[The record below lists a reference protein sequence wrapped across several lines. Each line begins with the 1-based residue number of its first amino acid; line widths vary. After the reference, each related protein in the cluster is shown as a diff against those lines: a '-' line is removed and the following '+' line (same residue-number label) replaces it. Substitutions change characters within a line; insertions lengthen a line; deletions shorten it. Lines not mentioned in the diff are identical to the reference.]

1 MKKKF
6 EACGH
11 KVRDFTP
18 PEGKDWNEYLC
29 LKKQRFRERGDAR

>member
-6 EACGH
+6 EACGY
-11 KVRDFTP
+11 KVRDFAP
-18 PEGKDWNEYLC
+18 SQEKEWNEYLC